1 MNMQIPVPRILTSPR
16 LLVFNSFPDFADNT
30 YAFYLYLEENR
41 YWEKYQFV
49 WLVEEV
55 TDSIMAMVKERKF
68 HCQVIKKKSVKGV
81 LAFLR
86 CKHFFTSHGG
96 FQNFDTSKVTDKYVN
111 LWHGMP
117 LKRIG
122 RLLYDDYGFR
132 PNLTIASSSAFQK
145 VMSACFNLP
154 IEKALVTGQP
164 RCDMMSR
171 ETDFI
176 ENRGIM
182 LSNYSKVGMWMPTYR
197 ISIVG
202 DIRQDGSYQEGSVS
216 FLSKEDILQLD
227 GFLREKNALL
237 LLKIHPM
244 DVLQNYSFPNYT
256 NIVVIKPREA
266 DSELYPILGKCD
278 FLLTDYS
285 SVYIDYEVLSRPMGF
300 VMDDLAEYSSSRGFC
315 FEHIEDVMPGLVL
328 TTLEE
333 VEAFIDK
340 PEFASCSV
348 QLNDYHDFNSS
359 KRLAEF
365 LKL

>member
-1 MNMQIPVPRILTSPR
+1 M
-16 LLVFNSFPDFADNT
+16 
-30 YAFYLYLEENR
+30 
-41 YWEKYQFV
+41 YWEKYKFV

-68 HCQVIKKKSVKGV
+68 HCQVIKKKSIRGV

-96 FQNFDTSKVTDKYVN
+96 FLNFDTSRVPNKYVN

-122 RLLYDDYGFR
+122 RLLYDDFGFQ

-154 IEKALVTGQP
+154 LEKALVTGQP

-171 ETDFI
+171 ETDFF
-176 ENRGIM
+176 ENRGIK
-182 LSNYSKVGMWMPTYR
+182 LSNYSKVGIWMPTYR
-197 ISIVG
+197 VSIIG
-202 DIRQDGSYQEGSVS
+202 DIRQDGTYQEGSVS
-216 FLSKEDILQLD
+216 FLSKEDILYLD
-227 GFLREKNALL
+227 DYLRKKNVLL

-244 DVLQNYSFPNYT
+244 DVLQNYDFPNYT

-285 SVYIDYEVLSRPMGF
+285 SVYIDYEVLSRPIGF
-300 VMDDLAEYSSSRGFC
+300 VMDDLDEYSSSRGFC
-315 FEHIEDVMPGLVL
+315 FERIEEVMPGRVL
-328 TTLEE
+328 TNLEE
-333 VEAFIDK
+333 VEDFIDK
-340 PEFASCSV
+340 PEFESCSV
-348 QLNDYHDFNSS
+348 QLNNYHDFDSS
-359 KRLAEF
+359 KRLADTF
-365 LKL
+365 KL